1 MTWQFTSS
9 RDLSFFNLSYI
20 IIVMP
25 VLACGPMATISH
37 PAFRTLIERFGG
49 CDEYFTEMINAGT
62 LLTGGPFE
70 KYYID
75 PAPVPEKIV
84 WQLTAHDEEN
94 MKVAAEYLAALPG
107 IGIDINMG
115 CAAPDIYRYG
125 AGIAWMLKDRS
136 ETQAMVHAVRSVVP
150 ADKRLSV
157 KLRLGDDNFTDAGFF
172 DFCDMLVGEGV
183 ELLTLHP
190 RTKKEKLVRP
200 PRYEYCQ
207 RLAERY
213 KGRMP
218 VYLNGNVKD
227 VASYKN
233 AVSRCPDVAGVMISR
248 AAVQMPWIFKELN
261 GEGALRLAQGPQNEA
276 QGPQYNQLQ
285 TINGVPEP
293 VEGPLNDA
301 MPINMEELCL
311 EYIDLIEQYQPQE
324 FWKTRL
330 QRFFTYFCQNFK
342 FSHYAQTQFVN
353 AAAQSNDALRQA
365 IKDFFVKCPEERF
378 IHLTNFQAG
387 V

>member
-1 MTWQFTSS
+1 MIF
-9 RDLSFFNLSYI
+9 
-20 IIVMP
+20 
-25 VLACGPMATISH
+25 ACGPMATISH

-75 PAPVPEKIV
+75 PAPVPSKVV
-84 WQLTAHDEEN
+84 WQLTGHDVDN
-94 MKVAAEYLAALPG
+94 MKAAAVRLAELPG

-115 CAAPDIYRYG
+115 CSAPDIYKYG
-125 AGIAWMLKDRS
+125 AGISWMIKDRS

-150 ADKRLSV
+150 CDKRLSV
-157 KLRLGDDNFTDAGFF
+157 KLRLGDDNFTDEGFF

-207 RLAERY
+207 KLAERY
-213 KGRMP
+213 KSRVP

-227 VASYKN
+227 AASYQI
-233 AVSRCPDVAGVMISR
+233 AVTRCPDVAGVMISR
-248 AAVQMPWIFKELN
+248 AAVQKPWIFMSLN
-261 GEGALRLAQGPQNEA
+261 KDSR
-276 QGPQYNQLQ
+276 
-285 TINGVPEP
+285 VKPENDTDP
-293 VEGPLNDA
+293 MSLSDAPLSLSDLTRQS
-301 MPINMEELCL
+301 INMEQLSL
-311 EYIDLIEQYQPQE
+311 EYVDLIEQYQPQE

-342 FSHYAQTQFVN
+342 FAHYAQTQFVN
-353 AAAQSNDALRQA
+353 AATQGNEALREV
-365 IKDFFVKCPEERF
+365 IKEFFEKCPEERVLY
-378 IHLTNFQAG
+378 IK
-387 V
+387 